1 MNDLFLKVVILTI
14 LAIGLANT
22 SVYNAGAEPFTPTV
36 IPGNLPEIIK
46 QEGIPP
52 VPQPWEDGM
61 RNGSKSSHLGM
72 VVL

>member
-1 MNDLFLKVVILTI
+1 MNDLFLKAVILTI

-52 VPQPWEDGM
+52 LHNRGRTACVRIQIKPHG
-61 RNGSKSSHLGM
+61 NG
-72 VVL
+72 VI

>member
-1 MNDLFLKVVILTI
+1 MNDLFLKAVILTI

-52 VPQPWEDGM
+52 VTTTVGG
-61 RNGSKSSHLGM
+61 RHAYGSKSSHLGM